1 MTFPT
6 TAKKQEGFQAYRI
19 RESKF
24 GGRPIEAIYLFLA
37 AMQAMKLRVD
47 RDHSCQTPL
56 EVSNPKRVI
65 VQEEVFGPVLPLQV
79 FDTEAQA
86 VALAND
92 SEYGLAA
99 SVWSR
104 DADRPLRVARSIQ
117 AGTVWINDWMVL
129 REGQAAYLG
138 KKAAGEQ

>member
-1 MTFPT
+1 
-6 TAKKQEGFQAYRI
+6 
-19 RESKF
+19 
-24 GGRPIEAIYLFLA
+24 
-37 AMQAMKLRVD
+37 
-47 RDHSCQTPL
+47 
-56 EVSNPKRVI
+56 VI

-117 AGTVWINDWMVL
+117 AGMVWINDWMYCARVRQPISARKRRENSSFDSSNQMIRESLLILSRRFLQRIPLLAKVTGL
-129 REGQAAYLG
+129 RLG
-138 KKAAGEQ
+138 GNRNRISI